1 MAGLKWWMRVVG
13 LLYLLLFVMASLAR
27 VPLVSIIREIW
38 PFVLALAAILL
49 LLTLFPSITLFL
61 PRLFGYR

>member
-1 MAGLKWWMRVVG
+1 MA
-13 LLYLLLFVMASLAR
+13 ALAR

-49 LLTLFPSITLFL
+49 LLTVFPSIKLFV
-61 PRLFGYR
+61 PRLFGYQ